1 MIASGMSAM
10 HGATGPAW
18 PWVTLLLLGAFHGAN
33 PAMGWLFATALGLQE
48 RRASGVLRALPPI
61 AVGHAASV
69 AAVLVAA
76 GALALVIPQFAL
88 RIVAAAVLFAFAAYK
103 IATRFR
109 HPTWVGMRVGP
120 RDLTVWS
127 FLMASAHGA
136 GLMLLPVLLRTS
148 ATLPSHVTAESHMSM
163 LPAPP
168 SAGAA
173 VAAVAVHTVGV
184 FTVMAAIAL
193 IAYRAAGVGI
203 LRRAW
208 INLDI
213 VWAAALIA
221 AGVATLAIG

>member
-1 MIASGMSAM
+1 MSAM
-10 HGATGPAW
+10 HGAVSPAW

-69 AAVLVAA
+69 AAVLIAA
-76 GALALVIPQFAL
+76 SALAVVVPQFAL
-88 RIVAAAVLFAFAAYK
+88 RMVAAAVLFGFAAYK

-109 HPTWVGMRVGP
+109 HPTWVGMCVGP

-136 GLMLLPVLLRTS
+136 GLMLLPVLLR
-148 ATLPSHVTAESHMSM
+148 ATGASRPLGVSENHMAMITMTPSV
-163 LPAPP
+163 
-168 SAGAA
+168 GAA
-173 VAAVAVHTVGV
+173 VAAVAVHTIGV
-184 FTVMAAIAL
+184 FTVMATIAL
-193 IAYRAAGVGI
+193 IAYRAAGLGI

-208 INLDI
+208 INLDL

-221 AGVATLAIG
+221 AGVVTLVIA